1 MFSALSDL
9 PSATTYHGMFA
20 HVHATGAGYFAH
32 GGNWIE
38 LANKSYVDT
47 EVAGIVDSAPG
58 TLNTLNELAAALN
71 DDANFATTVT
81 NSLALKAPLASPA
94 LTGTPTAPT
103 ASSGTNTT
111 QVATTAFVQ
120 SAVSGAGS
128 YNDAAVDTHLNTGTA
143 STNEVLSW
151 NGSDYD
157 WVAQS
162 GGGGA
167 SVTTSDAAPSS
178 PSAGDL
184 WYNTNAGGLFVYYQD
199 ANSAQ
204 WVEIVGKTGA
214 TGAQG
219 PAGSSVI
226 TRYANLAGFPRKS
239 NCCRFGLCKRYKYV
253 IFIQWHIMG
262 GSSFW

>member
-1 MFSALSDL
+1 
-9 PSATTYHGMFA
+9 MFA

-58 TLNTLNELAAALN
+58 TLNTLNELAAAPN

-120 SAVSGAGS
+120 SAVSRS
-128 YNDAAVDTHLNTGTA
+128 
-143 STNEVLSW
+143 
-151 NGSDYD
+151 
-157 WVAQS
+157 
-162 GGGGA
+162 
-167 SVTTSDAAPSS
+167 
-178 PSAGDL
+178 
-184 WYNTNAGGLFVYYQD
+184 
-199 ANSAQ
+199 
-204 WVEIVGKTGA
+204 
-214 TGAQG
+214 
-219 PAGSSVI
+219 
-226 TRYANLAGFPRKS
+226 RK
-239 NCCRFGLCKRYKYV
+239 L
-253 IFIQWHIMG
+253 
-262 GSSFW
+262 